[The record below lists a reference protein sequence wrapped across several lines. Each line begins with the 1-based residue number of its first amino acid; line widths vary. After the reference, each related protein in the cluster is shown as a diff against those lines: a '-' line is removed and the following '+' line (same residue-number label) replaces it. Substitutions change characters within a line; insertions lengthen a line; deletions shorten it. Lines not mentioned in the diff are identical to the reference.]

1 MSNLEYSLGT
11 SLYTMMTVY
20 IKPFLGERREVI
32 KANAHLRDCPYS
44 GTPRPRG
51 SSGFGTVSVT
61 LRLFTYHR
69 EVSVFV

>member
-1 MSNLEYSLGT
+1 MFNLEYSPGT
-11 SLYTMMTVY
+11 YFYTMLTLY
-20 IKPFLGERREVI
+20 IKPLLGERREVI

-61 LRLFTYHR
+61 LRLLTHHR
-69 EVSVFV
+69 ELSICV